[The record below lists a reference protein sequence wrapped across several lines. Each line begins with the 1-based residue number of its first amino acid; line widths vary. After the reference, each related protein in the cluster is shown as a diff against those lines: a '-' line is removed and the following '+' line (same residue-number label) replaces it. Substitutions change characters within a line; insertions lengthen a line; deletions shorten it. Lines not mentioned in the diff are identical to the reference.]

1 MSMTEREH
9 WKLINS
15 NDYRVW
21 SVAKHRSA
29 EALAEM
35 TEDSTGLADKFWKLY
50 QDTGDYYYA
59 SLSKKLKS

>member
-1 MSMTEREH
+1 MTERVH
-9 WKLINS
+9 WNLINS

-21 SVAKHRSA
+21 AVAKHRSA
-29 EALAEM
+29 EALVEM
-35 TEDSTGLADKFWKLY
+35 TDNKEELADRFWKLY

>member
-1 MSMTEREH
+1 MTEREH
-9 WKLINS
+9 WNLINS

-29 EALAEM
+29 EALVEM
-35 TEDSTGLADKFWKLY
+35 TDNKEELADRFLKLY